1 MATANA
7 KSPEED
13 KIQGSVPAQILYD
26 RSRTSG
32 IELVKHLSTLATAAV
47 GVFFFALS
55 GKVEPPLN
63 ADQRLTVVIA
73 LGFMMLTLFCGICG
87 WMADGWFY
95 ESWARHVSGKEPETS
110 WQTRERANLMRKT
123 FVWLVIVCFLLGAL
137 ATARYVYLRLETVL
151 AA

>member
-1 MATANA
+1 MTTSNA
-7 KSPEED
+7 KSREED
-13 KIQGSVPAQILYD
+13 ERQSSVPAQSLYD

-32 IELVKHLSTLATAAV
+32 IELFKHLSTLATVAV

-55 GKVEPPLN
+55 TKVEPPLN

-73 LGFMMLTLFCGICG
+73 LAFMMLTLFCGVCG

-95 ESWARHVSGKEPETS
+95 ESWARHVSGREPDTS
-110 WQTRERANLMRKT
+110 WQTRERANLARKT
-123 FVWLVIVCFLLGAL
+123 FVWLAIMAFLLGAL
-137 ATARYVYLRLETVL
+137 AAARYVYLRLETVP

>member
-1 MATANA
+1 MATSNA
-7 KSPEED
+7 RSREED
-13 KIQGSVPAQILYD
+13 KIQDSVPAQILYD
-26 RSRTSG
+26 RAHASG
-32 IELVKHLSTLATAAV
+32 IELFKHLSTLATAAV

-55 GKVEPPLN
+55 ARVEPPLN

-110 WQTRERANLMRKT
+110 WQTRERANLMRKSL
-123 FVWLVIVCFLLGAL
+123 VWLAIVCFLLGAL
-137 ATARYVYLRLETVL
+137 AAARYVYLRLGTMP

>member
-1 MATANA
+1 MATGDA
-7 KSPEED
+7 KSREEGER
-13 KIQGSVPAQILYD
+13 QSSVPAQILYD
-26 RSRTSG
+26 RSGTSG
-32 IELVKHLSTLATAAV
+32 IELFKHLSTLATAAV

-55 GKVEPPLN
+55 TKVEPPLN

-73 LGFMMLTLFCGICG
+73 LGFMMLTLFCSICG

-95 ESWARHVSGKEPETS
+95 ESWARQVSGKEPETS

-123 FVWLVIVCFLLGAL
+123 FVWLAIVAFLLGAL
-137 ATARYVYLRLETVL
+137 AAVRYVYLRLETVP

>member
-1 MATANA
+1 MATSNA
-7 KSPEED
+7 
-13 KIQGSVPAQILYD
+13 
-26 RSRTSG
+26 RSREEREGESSVSAQVLYNRSHTSG
-32 IELVKHLSTLATAAV
+32 IELFKHLSTLATAAV

-55 GKVEPPLN
+55 TKVEPPLN
-63 ADQRLTVVIA
+63 ADQRLTVIVA

-87 WMADGWFY
+87 WLADGWFY

-123 FVWLVIVCFLLGAL
+123 FAWLAIVSFLIGAL
-137 ATARYVYLRLETVL
+137 AAVRYVYLRLAIVP